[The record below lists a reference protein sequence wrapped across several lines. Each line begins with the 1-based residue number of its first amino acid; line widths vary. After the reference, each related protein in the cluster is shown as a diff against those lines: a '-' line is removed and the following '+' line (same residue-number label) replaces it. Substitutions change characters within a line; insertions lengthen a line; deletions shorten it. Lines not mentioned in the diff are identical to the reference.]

1 MAKEFSAQWVI
12 LYSAIIIW
20 INVFA
25 SHDRGGEEGGNIWNC
40 HGAYIEKKIL
50 RRLSRNYACVNGTII
65 ANKGQ
70 ADESIFP
77 YCSHGLF

>member
-1 MAKEFSAQWVI
+1 MQRFQGLIAQTDKLVLMAKEFNAQWVI

-40 HGAYIEKKIL
+40 HGAYIVKK
-50 RRLSRNYACVNGTII
+50 YFVA
-65 ANKGQ
+65 
-70 ADESIFP
+70 SI
-77 YCSHGLF
+77 GIMRA